1 MNNNPHSPGISEE
14 IRKKKLADI
23 RSKSELG
30 RVVHVQA
37 NTVHDLM
44 ADIRFLFSELERI
57 TKEREKLIDEVRFQ
71 VERNDKQ
78 RATYFK
84 LESQLVDK
92 DKVIADL
99 KYMLETEQEDAF
111 PIEDC
116 LAIINR
122 YKEADTSET

>member
-1 MNNNPHSPGISEE
+1 MNHSPGIAEE
-14 IRKKKLADI
+14 IRENKELEQTIIEQLCADGHDDLAH
-23 RSKSELG
+23 SAT
-30 RVVHVQA
+30 H
-37 NTVHDLM
+37 
-44 ADIRFLFSELERI
+44 LFSGLRSEIQQLREELDKAVNEI
-57 TKEREKLIDEVRFQ
+57 KFQ

-78 RATYFK
+78 RESYFK